1 MSNFM
6 PFQKLPK
13 LILCFISFLV
23 FCLCAQ
29 DAVPELVQSPL
40 ALVTSV
46 PEELTSNDI
55 KSLQQFLGK
64 VTAET
69 RNKVPN
75 FPGIEYMSRVRNIEM
90 LVLKKQML
98 QARTEYIRI
107 VNELTEFRVK
117 AGVKPPVASVPKT
130 KTVEDEIVQ

>member
-1 MSNFM
+1 
-6 PFQKLPK
+6 
-13 LILCFISFLV
+13 
-23 FCLCAQ
+23 
-29 DAVPELVQSPL
+29 
-40 ALVTSV
+40 
-46 PEELTSNDI
+46 
-55 KSLQQFLGK
+55 
-64 VTAET
+64 
-69 RNKVPN
+69 
-75 FPGIEYMSRVRNIEM
+75 MSRVRNIEM